1 MSDKTIAESCGESQN
16 LNEYVQLANA
26 TVLRLDKEKETLRK
40 ALQFI
45 KELSGEAMENG
56 DVRAG
61 TAVILGSYVYRSAR
75 TFADTSTGNPT

>member
-1 MSDKTIAESCGESQN
+1 MQPGDKTIAQSCEESPN

-26 TVLRLDKEKETLRK
+26 TVLRLDKENEVLRK

-56 DVRAG
+56 DVRVG
-61 TAVILGSYVYRSAR
+61 TAAEVAMRHIWRR
-75 TFADTSTGNPT
+75 ADEAL